1 MKLLL
6 LFALVAVYDLGF
18 TQSIYSVDEI
28 HLKESYENIYVHK
41 IDGDDLTTQFIIW
54 VKDTVRTHQHKN
66 HSETVFVLEGEG
78 RFYFE
83 DSILSIKKGDFIF
96 IPKQTWHSV
105 KVTSSNSMK
114 VISNQSPEF
123 YGEDRIYKDKGE

>member
-6 LFALVAVYDLGF
+6 LFTLVAVYDFGF
-18 TQSIYSVDEI
+18 TQSIHSVDEI
-28 HLKESYENIYVHK
+28 QPKESFENIYVHK

-66 HSETVFVLEGEG
+66 HSETVYVLEGEG
-78 RFYFE
+78 MFYFE
-83 DSILSIKKGDFIF
+83 DSIFSIKKGDFIF

-114 VISNQSPEF
+114 VISNQSPAF
-123 YGEDRIYKDKGE
+123 YGEDRIYKDQGE